1 MGVCVSIPRLQSRPG
16 GHGGHRPHL
25 LSMKPVQGLVV
36 GVQNFH
42 LHGETHQNVSFMLPL
57 WPPTFI
63 EKGQGIDKCG
73 GVNKRTRVT
82 GLGMPRGERA
92 ATHRSQ
98 GPAPSGGSEYILW
111 GEQDS
116 ANQIL
121 SIHELVS
128 RTRTQ
133 RKLCGG
139 CSCPR
144 APPSRPHNCIPCL
157 WCLDPRRT
165 RPQLPNTL
173 KIQHSLAVSQ

>member
-1 MGVCVSIPRLQSRPG
+1 MERDTKMY
-16 GHGGHRPHL
+16 
-25 LSMKPVQGLVV
+25 LSCSLFG
-36 GVQNFH
+36 
-42 LHGETHQNVSFMLPL
+42 LPL
-57 WPPTFI
+57 SI

-121 SIHELVS
+121 SIHELDS

-165 RPQLPNTL
+165 RPQLPNIL